1 MWWERQ
7 NSLMA
12 TNNCLGENPLEIVGR
27 HSGSKCLLQIINEF
41 VNRSKCSAMYALGLV
56 SCEKPESQDYNWD
69 GSLSDSAACGRFL
82 L

>member
-1 MWWERQ
+1 
-7 NSLMA
+7 MA

-56 SCEKPESQDYNWD
+56 SCEKPESQDYN
-69 GSLSDSAACGRFL
+69 
-82 L
+82 